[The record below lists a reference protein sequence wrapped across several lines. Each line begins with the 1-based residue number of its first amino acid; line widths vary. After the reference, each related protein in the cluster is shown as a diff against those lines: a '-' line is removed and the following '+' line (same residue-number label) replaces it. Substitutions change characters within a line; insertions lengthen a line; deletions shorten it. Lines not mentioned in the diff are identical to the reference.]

1 MIAFK
6 LPDLGEGLPDAEIVA
21 WHVAEGDHVVVDQP
35 LVAVETAKAVVE
47 IPSPQAGRIAQLL
60 AQPGERVAVGSPLL
74 HFEDGP
80 HPDSGTV
87 VGELETPMPP
97 TPKPP
102 DTEAAGPK
110 ATEAGMVKRAA
121 PAVRARA
128 RELGVDLARVSASG
142 PGGSVTM
149 ADVEAATAAATPET
163 ETLRGVRRNM
173 ALNMAH
179 AWREVAHAT
188 LYDEADIAGW
198 TEQEDVTVRL
208 IRAIAAACAV
218 EPRLNASFIAATAS
232 LRSNARVDLGLAIDS
247 PDGLFVPILRDVA
260 RSAPADLRRQIDA
273 LKQAVKDRTLAP
285 ADLRHPTI
293 TLSNFGTIAGTHAA
307 LIIVPPQVA
316 IVGAGRIGH
325 RAVAVGNT
333 IELRRT
339 LPLSLTF
346 DHRAVSGGEAARF
359 MRATITDLQR
369 PT

>member
-1 MIAFK
+1 MTAFK

-60 AQPGERVAVGSPLL
+60 ARPGERIAVGAPLL
-74 HFEDGP
+74 LFEEGP
-80 HPDSGTV
+80 HPDTGTV
-87 VGELETPMPP
+87 VGELETSKPEAPKRADTTAAVPP
-97 TPKPP
+97 AS
-102 DTEAAGPK
+102 EGGAA
-110 ATEAGMVKRAA
+110 RAA

-128 RELGVDLARVSASG
+128 RALGVDLTSVTGSG

-149 ADVEAATAAATPET
+149 ADVEAAATAATPDT
-163 ETLRGVRRNM
+163 EALRGARRTM
-173 ALNMAH
+173 ALNIAR

-188 LYDEADIAGW
+188 LHDEADIAGW
-198 TEQEDVTVRL
+198 AGQEDITGRL
-208 IRAIAAACAV
+208 IRAIAAACAI
-218 EPRLNASFIAATAS
+218 EPRLNASFTAATSS
-232 LRSNARVDLGLAIDS
+232 LRSNAQVDLGLAIDS
-247 PDGLFVPILRDVA
+247 PDGLFVPVLRDVGH
-260 RSAPADLRRQIDA
+260 STPAGLRGQIEA
-273 LKQAVKDRTLAP
+273 FKQAVRDRSLAP
-285 ADLRHPTI
+285 ADLRQPTI

-325 RAVAVGNT
+325 RPVTVGNT
-333 IELRRT
+333 IELHRT

-359 MRATITDLQR
+359 MRATIADLER
-369 PT
+369 PA